1 MDNKNIIVNFNDTSY
16 LYGELICL
24 YVICSHLLPVT
35 MDVSLEDNA
44 HEHKRVIIH
53 LDIDYFYAQVEEILN
68 PELRTK
74 PLGVQQNRCVVTGNY
89 LARGFGVKKLMPL
102 SDAMRLCP
110 ELVLV
115 NGEDLTKYRQMS
127 NKVFNIMQNYT
138 PLVEKLGMDEN
149 FLDVTDVV
157 ETRLNNIMGE
167 LTATGLVYPEGE
179 SLASCCCGCE
189 KRLIMGSILAAEI
202 RATLYSELGI
212 TTCGGIAHNKLLA
225 KMVGSKQKPNGQ
237 SVLVPVCASDAML
250 ALESV
255 RKIQG
260 IGERAEQQLA
270 EIEVRTVQ
278 ELQAI
283 SFTVLEQK
291 FGRETAFKYKN
302 WSRGVDNTPVIPSG
316 KPKSISLEDSCKT
329 ISVRSDVEE
338 KFRLLLIRLVN
349 QVAEDGRIPLVVKIM
364 LRKFDAIKKTSHR
377 ETKQATIVPSLFK
390 ELGDGKVILIDGG
403 LERLLK
409 IVMRLFEKVV
419 DLKTKFNITLIGL
432 AFSKFQ
438 ERTRGSRSIANFL
451 IKTDLEVQ
459 SITSIKSEG
468 CPSITPS
475 HNIFEKMRNYL
486 PGSPIQMDLDAMSEA
501 SHASY
506 SSDVSESEI
515 EPSPKKTRISFL
527 LSKRRCMPSDDVYDT
542 ASPSKLRVGDL
553 RLNSRDMEI
562 DSCSVASTPTSPLAE
577 PCPMIIAPLSPFVHI
592 RPVATKPISP
602 LAETTS
608 MMIAPTSPLA
618 EQTPTPLPSTSDRV
632 EAARELPPQCPS
644 TVDPDVF
651 KELPPDVQ
659 AELLTQWQQ
668 PVETPTTQP
677 AVAIKPRATAS
688 SKGKGKT
695 TLHRY
700 FITNK

>member
-1 MDNKNIIVNFNDTSY
+1 MLWKDIHKHEFTLNFSQLQSIAAVVMDT
-16 LYGELICL
+16 
-24 YVICSHLLPVT
+24 
-35 MDVSLEDNA
+35 SLEDNA
-44 HEHKRVIIH
+44 HEHRRVIIH
-53 LDIDYFYAQVEEILN
+53 LDIDCYYAQVEEILD
-68 PELRTK
+68 PQLRTK
-74 PLGVQQNRCVVTGNY
+74 PVGIQQNRCIVTSNY
-89 LARGFGVKKLMPL
+89 VARGFGVQKMMVLA
-102 SDAMRLCP
+102 DAKRLCP
-110 ELVLV
+110 DLVLV

-127 NKVFNIMQNYT
+127 NKIFNVVQNYT

-149 FLDVTDVV
+149 FLDVTEVI
-157 ETRLNNIMGE
+157 ETRLNNTVGE
-167 LTATGLVYPEGE
+167 LYVNGFVYPDGE

-202 RATLYSELGI
+202 RQALFDELGI
-212 TTCGGIAHNKLLA
+212 TCCAGIAHNKLLA
-225 KMVGSKQKPNGQ
+225 KMVGSKHKPNKQ
-237 SVLVPVCASDAML
+237 TVLVPVCASDAML
-250 ALESV
+250 ALDSV
-255 RKIQG
+255 RNIQG
-260 IGERAEQQLA
+260 IGERAELLLNDMG
-270 EIEVRTVQ
+270 VRTVQ
-278 ELQAI
+278 DLQATNF
-283 SFTVLEQK
+283 SALEQK
-291 FGRETAFKYKN
+291 FGRETAYKYKN
-302 WSRGVDNTPVIPSG
+302 WSRGVDNAPVIPSG

-329 ISVRSDVEE
+329 ISVRSDVED

-390 ELGDGKVILIDGG
+390 ELGCGKVILIDGG
-403 LERLLK
+403 QERLLK

-419 DLKTKFNITLIGL
+419 DLKAQFNITLIGL

-438 ERTRGSRSIANFL
+438 ERSRGSRSIANFL

-459 SITSIKSEG
+459 SITSIKSDG
-468 CPSITPS
+468 CATITPS
-475 HNIFEKMRNYL
+475 HNIFEKMRNHL

-527 LSKRRCMPSDDVYDT
+527 LSKRRCLPSDDVLDT

-553 RLNSRDMEI
+553 RLNSREI
-562 DSCSVASTPTSPLAE
+562 EMDHSPLASTPTSPLAE
-577 PCPMIIAPLSPFVHI
+577 PCPMIIGSTSPVVNI
-592 RPVATKPISP
+592 RPIATK
-602 LAETTS
+602 
-608 MMIAPTSPLA
+608 PTSPLA
-618 EQTPTPLPSTSDRV
+618 EPTISPLASTSDR
-632 EAARELPPQCPS
+632 AATTRSDLPPQYPS

-659 AELLTQWQQ
+659 AELLNQWR
-668 PVETPTTQP
+668 QP
-677 AVAIKPRATAS
+677 AEAPQVAIKPRANSS
-688 SKGKGKT
+688 SKGKGKA